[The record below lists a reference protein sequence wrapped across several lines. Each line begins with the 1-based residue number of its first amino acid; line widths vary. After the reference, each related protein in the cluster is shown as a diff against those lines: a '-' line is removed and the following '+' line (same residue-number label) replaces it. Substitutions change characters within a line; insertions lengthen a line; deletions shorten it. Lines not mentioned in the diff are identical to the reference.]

1 MKITRITAAAVVASL
16 CILVALILLGMHCI
30 NAALYADSPEAIT
43 IDHLRAGRWGWLSDG
58 CPTPPYPEKYL
69 GTGSWFTGYVSTVS
83 VTLKDPDLEA
93 RSRGLITEIKYHG
106 LFAMKE
112 SSKTN
117 TYVITTTGAI
127 LVFNGTGKVRLLE
140 KAQGW

>member
-1 MKITRITAAAVVASL
+1 
-16 CILVALILLGMHCI
+16 
-30 NAALYADSPEAIT
+30 
-43 IDHLRAGRWGWLSDG
+43 
-58 CPTPPYPEKYL
+58 
-69 GTGSWFTGYVSTVS
+69 
-83 VTLKDPDLEA
+83 
-93 RSRGLITEIKYHG
+93 
-106 LFAMKE
+106 MKE